1 MYVRVLCLC
10 FDSENKTDNLS
21 DKLGKNSCSAIIVA

>member
-1 MYVRVLCLC
+1 MYVCVLCLC